1 MSAVQQRIGPRCK
14 MEISSEALYHM
25 TLNPPP
31 RLLFL
36 DADTS
41 TSTPTKTPPLDEV
54 NTKPTQNLNRYK
66 ICTVC
71 DAKNKTGGYTLTR
84 KNETTERLRK
94 VIGGGTDYDS
104 HPHLKYI
111 CRECYRQLEK
121 IEKDVKLKSSFV
133 DSYWKT
139 CSQCKGQRNIGRM
152 CLVCATTL
160 TTG

>member
-1 MSAVQQRIGPRCK
+1 
-14 MEISSEALYHM
+14 M

-31 RLLFL
+31 ILPFL

-41 TSTPTKTPPLDEV
+41 TSTPTPIDVV
-54 NTKPTQNLNRYK
+54 NTEFSTQNLNRYK

-71 DAKNKTGGYTLTR
+71 DARNKTGGYTLTR
-84 KNETTERLRK
+84 KNKTTERLRK
-94 VIGGGTDYDS
+94 VVGGDTDHDS

-111 CRECYRQLEK
+111 CRECYKQLEK
-121 IEKDVKLKSSFV
+121 IEKDVKIKSSFV

-139 CSQCKGQRNIGRM
+139 CSQCKGLSNIGRM

-160 TTG
+160 TTGQ